1 MAAAQTGNTQS
12 AVLAGSDPSNIF
24 VAFRHSF

>member
-1 MAAAQTGNTQS
+1 MAPIQNGVSITPY
-12 AVLAGSDPSNIF
+12 LGSDPSNIF